1 MKINKKS
8 NIITMVLLLC
18 AVLVS
23 SLAAQD
29 LPRLSPGASVSQTV
43 GLTDISVTYSRPGVK
58 ERTIW
63 GGLVPYNKMWRTGAN
78 EATKITFSD
87 DVKINGQALPA
98 GSYSLFTIP
107 GESGWTVIFNK
118 NTELAG
124 TNGYDEKEDA
134 LRIQVKP
141 QAAEFVER
149 MEFVFS
155 DLKDNSTT
163 VALHWEKLMVPF
175 TVEVD
180 VHSRAVEN
188 IQKAMAEAKPD
199 DYLTPF
205 RSANYYFNSDTDL
218 EQALE
223 WINKSVSIKE
233 TYFNTSVQARL
244 YGKLGKYK
252 EAIAAAEKSIQL
264 RKADDSDADTSEM
277 EKMIGEWKSM
287 M

>member
-1 MKINKKS
+1 
-8 NIITMVLLLC
+8 MVLLC
-18 AVLVS
+18 ALLLS

-29 LPRLSPGASVSQTV
+29 LPRLSPNASVSQIV
-43 GLTDISVTYSRPGVK
+43 GLTDVSITYSRPGVK

-78 EATKITFSD
+78 EATKITIGD
-87 DVKINGQALPA
+87 DVKINGQPLPA

-149 MEFVFS
+149 MEFVFT
-155 DLKDNSTT
+155 DLKDNSAT
-163 VALHWEKLMVPF
+163 VALHWEKLLVPF

-188 IQKAMAEAKPD
+188 IQKALAEAKPD

>member
-1 MKINKKS
+1 MKINKTS
-8 NIITMVLLLC
+8 NVIAMVLLLC
-18 AVLVS
+18 ALLLS